1 MDIIGKSRT
10 PSDSPLKG
18 GENGAAGNNRFGL
31 VLFGT
36 ISMLFLVYVLVFAFY
51 QSYREREYKKELA
64 GVRVTIINTDGTVLM
79 DTEKDPATMPNHLQR
94 AEVQQALQDG
104 YGFDISRTSETD
116 GERYFYSATYS
127 EETGKI
133 IRSAVPYPGEGTGAP
148 ITNRGYIGLSVLIF
162 LLLSLVLYLYTRRV
176 GRHVETTI
184 DDYREQVRKAE
195 EEKVRIKHQLTQN
208 TAHELKTPAASI
220 QGYLETILNT
230 PNLPE
235 DKRQYFLER
244 CYSQSERMNAL
255 LKDMATLTKLSPFP
269 AGEAGTLSPI
279 EGQGDYAGAWKFEEV
294 DLSEIIRSVAE
305 DVQLA
310 AQKKGILLEVDIP
323 SKMPM
328 QGDTSLL
335 YSAFRNVLDNAIT
348 YSGGTTVKIEA
359 NENDPSTGSGAN
371 ENGNRGYCVS
381 IADDGVGVAEEH
393 LPHLFERF
401 YRVDKGR
408 SRELGGTG
416 LGLAIVK
423 NAIALHGGTCYAESN
438 APHGL
443 KITMVV

>member
-1 MDIIGKSRT
+1 MDIIGRNK
-10 PSDSPLKG
+10 
-18 GENGAAGNNRFGL
+18 FGL

-36 ISMLFLVYVLVFAFY
+36 ISVLFLVYVLVFAFY

-94 AEVQQALQDG
+94 HEVQQALQEG

-127 EETGKI
+127 PETGKI
-133 IRSAVPYPGEGTGAP
+133 VRSAVPYPGEGNDTP
-148 ITNRGYIGLSVLIF
+148 ITNRGYVVLSILIF

-176 GRHVETTI
+176 GQHVDTTI
-184 DDYREQVRKAE
+184 EDYRRQVRTAE

-255 LKDMATLTKLSPFP
+255 LKDMGTLTKLDANANLNF
-269 AGEAGTLSPI
+269 
-279 EGQGDYAGAWKFEEV
+279 QDV
-294 DLSEIIRSVAE
+294 DVAE
-305 DVQLA
+305 IVRTVVTDVSLA
-310 AQKKGILLEVDIP
+310 AQKKGISLEVNMP
-323 SKMPM
+323 EKMPM
-328 QGDTSLL
+328 QGDASLL
-335 YSAFRNVLDNAIT
+335 YSIFRNILDNAIT
-348 YSGGTTVKIEA
+348 YSGGTNLSLAHSDTLS
-359 NENDPSTGSGAN
+359 P
-371 ENGNRGYCVS
+371 RGERDNYSFIV
-381 IADDGVGVAEEH
+381 ADNGVGVAEEH

-423 NAIALHGGTCYAESN
+423 NAVLLHGGSIEACPTQ
-438 APHGL
+438 PHGL
-443 KITMVV
+443 TIRFTLAGVC

>member
-1 MDIIGKSRT
+1 MATIGKN
-10 PSDSPLKG
+10 K
-18 GENGAAGNNRFGL
+18 FGL
-31 VLFGT
+31 TLFGSIT
-36 ISMLFLVYVLVFAFY
+36 LLFLVYVLVFAFY

-94 AEVQQALQDG
+94 HEVQQALRDG

-148 ITNRGYIGLSVLIF
+148 ITNRGYIALSFLIF

-176 GRHVETTI
+176 GQHVETTI

-195 EEKVRIKHQLTQN
+195 EEKMRIKHQLTQN

-244 CYSQSERMNAL
+244 CYSQSERINAL
-255 LKDMATLTKLSPFP
+255 LKDMATLTRLDANANIHF
-269 AGEAGTLSPI
+269 EA
-279 EGQGDYAGAWKFEEV
+279 V
-294 DLSEIIRSVAE
+294 NLSEIIRTAAE
-305 DVQLA
+305 DVALA
-310 AQKKGILLEVDIP
+310 AQNRGLSLDVLLPDG
-323 SKMPM
+323 MPM
-328 QGDTSLL
+328 QGDSSLL
-335 YSAFRNVLDNAIT
+335 YSAFRNILDNAIA
-348 YSGGTTVKIEA
+348 YSGGTKIRVDA
-359 NENDPSTGSGAN
+359 SVRADYRIT
-371 ENGNRGYCVS
+371 

-393 LPHLFERF
+393 LEHLFERF

-423 NAIALHGGTCYAESN
+423 NAISLHGGTCCAQMTI
-438 APHGL
+438 PHGL
-443 KITMVV
+443 TVKVAIPKA

>member
-1 MDIIGKSRT
+1 MVGS
-10 PSDSPLKG
+10 
-18 GENGAAGNNRFGL
+18 NRFGL
-31 VLFGT
+31 MLFGT
-36 ISMLFLVYVLVFAFY
+36 ISVLFLVYVLVFATY

-79 DTEKDPATMPNHLQR
+79 DTEKDPAMMPNHLQR
-94 AEVQQALQDG
+94 HEVQQALQEG
-104 YGFDISRTSETD
+104 YGFDIDRTSETN
-116 GERYFYSATYS
+116 GERYFYSATYFPES
-127 EETGKI
+127 GQI
-133 IRSAVPYPGEGTGAP
+133 IRSAVPYPGDKAEAP
-148 ITNRGYIGLSVLIF
+148 ITNRGYIVLSILIF
-162 LLLSLVLYLYTRRV
+162 LLLTLVLYLYTRRV
-176 GRHVETTI
+176 GQHVDTTI
-184 DDYREQVRKAE
+184 EDYREQVRKAE

-244 CYSQSERMNAL
+244 CYSQTERMNAL

-269 AGEAGTLSPI
+269 AGEAGTLSQK
-279 EGQGDYAGAWKFEEV
+279 GARDYAGAWKFQEV
-294 DLSEIIRSVAE
+294 DMSEVIRSVVA

-310 AQKKGILLEVDIP
+310 AQKKGITIGVDIP
-323 SKMPM
+323 EKMPM
-328 QGDTSLL
+328 QGDASLL
-335 YSAFRNVLDNAIT
+335 YSIVRNIVDNSLM
-348 YSGGTTVKIEA
+348 YSGGKSLRIVTETVLETHGRPTG
-359 NENDPSTGSGAN
+359 DPRADHGVYRIT
-371 ENGNRGYCVS
+371 
-381 IADDGVGVAEEH
+381 ITDDGVGVAEEH

-423 NAIALHGGTCYAESN
+423 NAVLLHGGSIEALPTQ
-438 APHGL
+438 PHGL
-443 KITMVV
+443 TIRFTLAGAC

>member
-1 MDIIGKSRT
+1 MDITGRNK
-10 PSDSPLKG
+10 
-18 GENGAAGNNRFGL
+18 FGL
-31 VLFGT
+31 TLFGS
-36 ISMLFLVYVLVFAFY
+36 ISVLFLVYVLVFAIY

-79 DTEKDPATMPNHLQR
+79 DSEKDPATMPNHLQR
-94 AEVQQALQDG
+94 HEVQQALQEG
-104 YGFDISRTSETD
+104 YGFDVSRTSETD

-127 EETGKI
+127 PETGKI
-133 IRSAVPYPGEGTGAP
+133 IRSAVPYPGEGNDAP
-148 ITNRGYIGLSVLIF
+148 ITNRGYIAISVLIF
-162 LLLSLVLYLYTRRV
+162 LMLTLVLYLYTRRV
-176 GRHVETTI
+176 GQHVDTTI
-184 DDYREQVRKAE
+184 DDYRRQVREAE

-255 LKDMATLTKLSPFP
+255 LKDMS
-269 AGEAGTLSPI
+269 TLSQLDANANAHYENLDI
-279 EGQGDYAGAWKFEEV
+279 ALV
-294 DLSEIIRSVAE
+294 IRTVVE

-310 AQKKGILLEVDIP
+310 AQKKGISLEVNIP
-323 SKMPM
+323 DKMPM
-328 QGDTSLL
+328 QGDASLL
-335 YSAFRNVLDNAIT
+335 YSVFRNILDNAIA
-348 YSGGTTVKIEA
+348 YSGGTSCRISYTPPTGEA
-359 NENDPSTGSGAN
+359 GGGLFT
-371 ENGNRGYCVS
+371 
-381 IADDGVGVAEEH
+381 IADNGVGVAEEH

-423 NAIALHGGTCYAESN
+423 NAVLKHGGSIEATKNEPN
-438 APHGL
+438 GL
-443 KITMVV
+443 SISFTLPR

>member
-1 MDIIGKSRT
+1 MDTIGRNK
-10 PSDSPLKG
+10 
-18 GENGAAGNNRFGL
+18 FGL
-31 VLFGT
+31 TLFGSIT
-36 ISMLFLVYVLVFAFY
+36 VLFLVYVLIFAFY

-94 AEVQQALQDG
+94 HEVQQALQDG

-127 EETGKI
+127 AETGKI
-133 IRSAVPYPGEGTGAP
+133 IRSAVPYPGEGTDAP
-148 ITNRGYIGLSVLIF
+148 ITNRGYIVLSVLIF

-176 GRHVETTI
+176 GKHVDTTI
-184 DDYREQVRKAE
+184 EDYREQVRKAE

-244 CYSQSERMNAL
+244 CYSQSERMNML
-255 LKDMATLTKLSPFP
+255 LKDMGTLTQLDNLSV
-269 AGEAGTLSPI
+269 AVNGSISPK
-279 EGQGDYAGAWKFEEV
+279 GRTDFEPV
-294 DLSEIIRSVAE
+294 DLSEIIRTAVA
-305 DVQLA
+305 DVQLT
-310 AQKKGILLEVDIP
+310 AQKKGILLAVNIP
-323 SKMPM
+323 GELPM
-328 QGDTSLL
+328 MGNASLL
-335 YSAFRNVLDNAIT
+335 YSAVRNVLDNAIA
-348 YSGGTTVKIEA
+348 YSGGTTVEITFTTSKGVEEGGLI
-359 NENDPSTGSGAN
+359 SF
-371 ENGNRGYCVS
+371 
-381 IADDGVGVAEEH
+381 ADDGVGVAEEH

-423 NAIALHGGTCYAESN
+423 NAITLHGGTCYARSN
-438 APHGL
+438 TPHGL
-443 KITMVV
+443 IITFSL

>member
-1 MDIIGKSRT
+1 MATIGKN
-10 PSDSPLKG
+10 K
-18 GENGAAGNNRFGL
+18 FGL
-31 VLFGT
+31 TLFGSIT
-36 ISMLFLVYVLVFAFY
+36 LLFLVYVLVFAFY

-94 AEVQQALQDG
+94 HEVQQALRDG

-148 ITNRGYIGLSVLIF
+148 ITNRGYIALSFLIF

-176 GRHVETTI
+176 GQHVETTI

-195 EEKVRIKHQLTQN
+195 EEKMRIKHQLTQN

-244 CYSQSERMNAL
+244 CYSQSERINAL
-255 LKDMATLTKLSPFP
+255 LKDMATLTRLDANANIHF
-269 AGEAGTLSPI
+269 EA
-279 EGQGDYAGAWKFEEV
+279 V
-294 DLSEIIRSVAE
+294 NLSEIIRTAAE
-305 DVQLA
+305 DVALA
-310 AQKKGILLEVDIP
+310 AQNRGLSLDVNLPDG
-323 SKMPM
+323 MPM
-328 QGDTSLL
+328 QGDSSLL
-335 YSAFRNVLDNAIT
+335 YSAFRNILDNAIA
-348 YSGGTTVKIEA
+348 YSGGTKIRVDASVGE
-359 NENDPSTGSGAN
+359 DYRIT
-371 ENGNRGYCVS
+371 

-393 LPHLFERF
+393 LEHLFERF

-423 NAIALHGGTCYAESN
+423 NAISLHGGTCCAQTTI
-438 APHGL
+438 PHGL
-443 KITMVV
+443 TVKVAIPKS